1 ARGFHARF
9 VHSER
14 MTLAF
19 WRVIDGAT
27 LPTHAHPHEQVTTVR
42 AGWFELTIGDE
53 TQLLGPGHVAVVPSG
68 VPHSGRAVTACEL
81 VDAFAPARDEYR

>member
-1 ARGFHARF
+1 MTVVVLADVAERELARGFHARF

-27 LPTHAHPHEQVTTVR
+27 LPTHA
-42 AGWFELTIGDE
+42 
-53 TQLLGPGHVAVVPSG
+53 
-68 VPHSGRAVTACEL
+68 
-81 VDAFAPARDEYR
+81 